1 MIFIMGLIVTMIQNR
16 AKNKIKQKS
25 KEGEDFITDTDKDEK
40 YLQSL
45 IMKGK
50 DIYRELIKTN
60 DFETAL
66 FESLNYVKERIATNY
81 NVREFRSDKSPVFEI
96 PSYDLFFKEINKS
109 YKKERDLKIDHV
121 SYVVSQ
127 IENFFDH
134 RMKQSDD
141 IKSSVT
147 QKTNGG
153 LYDFK
158 NIIGQEKISVTMK
171 ALANSLLLYM
181 PQEEKNPASP
191 FPEKMLFYGSSG
203 IGKSFTVKVCKEYI
217 RNKAVSIGLNFKTAS
232 ISPDVFS
239 KYIWESEKSL
249 KGVFDELEKNTG
261 INLIVIDEADTIFP
275 RRKSKENSRG
285 YDSITGEI
293 LRILDD
299 SSMRNNG
306 KSLMF
311 FISNRPK
318 DGLDPALVSRMELK
332 LKFNEQFSLE
342 EYAKISQLYLKTYQ
356 INENKLDFNA
366 EYLAKAS
373 SEFALSPRDLKN
385 VIINIGQKMRFEP
398 ISSLLDSDDFM
409 KKLISMDYEK
419 RSSEINQRLNMV
431 TKGNLEEIIS
441 NQVLSKNYE
450 NNFL

>member
-1 MIFIMGLIVTMIQNR
+1 
-16 AKNKIKQKS
+16 
-25 KEGEDFITDTDKDEK
+25 
-40 YLQSL
+40 
-45 IMKGK
+45 
-50 DIYRELIKTN
+50 
-60 DFETAL
+60 
-66 FESLNYVKERIATNY
+66 
-81 NVREFRSDKSPVFEI
+81 
-96 PSYDLFFKEINKS
+96 
-109 YKKERDLKIDHV
+109 
-121 SYVVSQ
+121 
-127 IENFFDH
+127 
-134 RMKQSDD
+134 
-141 IKSSVT
+141 
-147 QKTNGG
+147 
-153 LYDFK
+153 
-158 NIIGQEKISVTMK
+158 
-171 ALANSLLLYM
+171 
-181 PQEEKNPASP
+181 
-191 FPEKMLFYGSSG
+191 
-203 IGKSFTVKVCKEYI
+203 
-217 RNKAVSIGLNFKTAS
+217 
-232 ISPDVFS
+232 
-239 KYIWESEKSL
+239 
-249 KGVFDELEKNTG
+249 VFDELEKNTG

-356 INENKLDFNA
+356 INENKLDFNT

-373 SEFALSPRDLKN
+373 YEFALSPRDLKN